1 MTYLYLRRVRCLLH
15 FITLSTAQLLLLGPA
30 AAQDRAR
37 CPWTPT
43 LCFSSCRPP
52 PGPTEDKALISEC
65 GDQIQPHWLAEA
77 HNHPVLCPQCQGTA
91 GKGLPLTGPGPS
103 ELFPSGQRPPASKL
117 GQQHPTR
124 APHSH
129 PAPRTCGCCSASCA
143 SHTPHNT
150 ASQKELAMTAFKVR
164 CLKILCLCHGTNK
177 VKLT

>member
-91 GKGLPLTGPGPS
+91 GKGLPLTGPGPRAP
-103 ELFPSGQRPPASKL
+103 LPSSSLRGRGHPPASWVSNTPPGPL
-117 GQQHPTR
+117 TPTPPPGRVAAAQPPVR
-124 APHSH
+124 A
-129 PAPRTCGCCSASCA
+129 T
-143 SHTPHNT
+143 
-150 ASQKELAMTAFKVR
+150 
-164 CLKILCLCHGTNK
+164 
-177 VKLT
+177 LT